1 VYILSELESSSGEA
15 WGIRDNEA
23 RLQFEGYREAIKK
36 DKNKEKELKNVS
48 MMTLE
53 FSQAEKYIVE

>member
-1 VYILSELESSSGEA
+1 M
-15 WGIRDNEA
+15 RDASA

-36 DKNKEKELKNVS
+36 DRNKEKELKNVS

-53 FSQAEKYIVE
+53 FSQAEKYIVD